1 MLFRGSFQTWP
12 LCGLHSHF
20 SGADS
25 YLSREAPVVLFPESL
40 LWSFVFQLPLRI
52 REAFYAIMRDSSE
65 RESLLSFSEVY
76 YQKKGALDRG
86 LILFPCSCQ
95 NEEWI
100 KTYPMIYE
108 GSVLQSSALCIM
120 AQWLLVL
127 MPLSLFWC
135 SDLWGWGLW
144 KLPLA
149 IAHVKLSGANDA

>member
-95 NEEWI
+95 NEE
-100 KTYPMIYE
+100 
-108 GSVLQSSALCIM
+108 
-120 AQWLLVL
+120 
-127 MPLSLFWC
+127 
-135 SDLWGWGLW
+135 
-144 KLPLA
+144 
-149 IAHVKLSGANDA
+149 